1 MKIAH
6 TGTTMVFAAVAL
18 AGCSNTPKQAPAADT
33 NVFPANYKDQLATYL
48 STVLTD
54 RADFRNSLI
63 GTPVLKQ
70 IGDSQHYVVCVQLNG
85 HNQHKDKV
93 VIYLATTINQYV
105 DATPEQC
112 ADAAY
117 QPCCCR
123 RRKTLDPS
131 RSERHECQRRAA
143 ECAKHHDQPRRRLP
157 HEEQQERG
165 DA

>member
-1 MKIAH
+1 MKIAR
-6 TGTTMVFAAVAL
+6 TGMTMVFAAVAL

-48 STVLTD
+48 STVLSD

-105 DATPEQC
+105 DVTPGQC
-112 ADAAY
+112 ADAGY
-117 QPCCCR
+117 QPF
-123 RRKTLDPS
+123 KELATL
-131 RSERHECQRRAA
+131 
-143 ECAKHHDQPRRRLP
+143 LP
-157 HEEQQERG
+157 P
-165 DA
+165 A